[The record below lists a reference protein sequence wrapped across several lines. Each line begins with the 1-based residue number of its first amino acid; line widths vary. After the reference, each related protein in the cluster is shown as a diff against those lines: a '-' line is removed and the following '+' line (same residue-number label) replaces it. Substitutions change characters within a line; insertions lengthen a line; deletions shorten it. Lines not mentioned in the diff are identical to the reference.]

1 MNKQKPPPD
10 ARIQK
15 MRELEDRLAYLQQ
28 DRKVEQNMVA
38 VANFEARTTKKIVS
52 NIVQQRFD
60 ALKARRE
67 ADLNARRQRLAE
79 KLAAEDMALRQELI
93 ASKKTP
99 EQRRAELAARAR
111 ALAERRE
118 AERQQLAASLYEK
131 AFIQSCD
138 VLRGENSKRILY
150 RTLEERNAQIEQRMA
165 ARIMA
170 EEEKRMWHEM
180 SEVERLKME
189 QRYQDDKSRERERR
203 EETLRILD
211 EQVRQI
217 NARRQEQARLRR
229 AEIAELNAMWQQMAA
244 AAEAAEAAER
254 ENMRKLAE
262 ELMEFNRI
270 KQMKISEAERAER
283 EMDLKIL
290 QEALYREAA
299 DEAAELAYR
308 ERRREEMRLYREQ
321 LALMM
326 EKEREENAERD
337 ALILKAQLEQE
348 AKRDAELAA
357 RELARRQLMKQ
368 VDDIRQLQIQ
378 EKLARRLALAEEKA
392 FERAKMLD
400 DVAAAAEDAAQREA
414 AERKA
419 GVTRRLDLQT
429 QIVAKAHMKAAE
441 QDEKLRESEQVD
453 RAEQEYLTKVNHTLA
468 NTDPPVWHGRRKFEW
483 N

>member
-15 MRELEDRLAYLQQ
+15 MRELEDRLANLQQ
-28 DRKVEQNMVA
+28 DRKAEQKMVA

-52 NIVQQRFD
+52 SIVQQRFD
-60 ALKARRE
+60 ALKARQE
-67 ADLNARRQRLAE
+67 ADLNARRQ
-79 KLAAEDMALRQELI
+79 KLADKLDAEDLALRQELL

-111 ALAERRE
+111 ALAEKRE

-138 VLRGENSKRILY
+138 VLRDENSKRILY

-165 ARIMA
+165 TRLIE

-180 SEVERLKME
+180 SEVERLKKE
-189 QRYQDDKSRERERR
+189 TRYLEDKHREREQR
-203 EETLRILD
+203 EEMLRVLD

-217 NARRQEQARLRR
+217 NARRDEQARLRR
-229 AEIAELNAMWQQMAA
+229 AEIQELNATWQRMAA
-244 AAEAAEAAER
+244 EQEQAEMAEKER
-254 ENMRKLAE
+254 LRRLAE
-262 ELMEFNRI
+262 ELLEYNRI
-270 KQMKISEAERAER
+270 KQMKISEEERQER

-308 ERRREEMRLYREQ
+308 ERRREEMQRYREQ

-326 EKEREENAERD
+326 EKDREETAERD

-348 AKRDAELAA
+348 ARRDAEIAA
-357 RELARRQLMKQ
+357 RELARKQLMKQ

-378 EKLARRLALAEEKA
+378 EKLARRMALAEEKA
-392 FERAKMLD
+392 FERAKMLEE
-400 DVAAAAEDAAQREA
+400 VAAAASDAAQRAA
-414 AERKA
+414 AEHKA
-419 GVTRRLDLQT
+419 GVTRRLELQT
-429 QIVAKAHMKAAE
+429 QIVARAHMKAAE
-441 QDEKLRESEQVD
+441 EDEKIRE
-453 RAEQEYLTKVNHTLA
+453 AEQIQKVEKAYLTKVEHTLA

>member
-1 MNKQKPPPD
+1 MIKQKPPPD

-15 MRELEDRLAYLQQ
+15 MRELEDRLATLQQ
-28 DRKVEQNMVA
+28 DRKAEQKMVA
-38 VANFEARTTKKIVS
+38 VADFETRTTKKIVS
-52 NIVQQRFD
+52 SLVQQRYD
-60 ALKARRE
+60 ALKARQE
-67 ADLNARRQRLAE
+67 ADLNARRKRLAE
-79 KLAAEDMALRQELI
+79 KLEYEDVALREELL

-118 AERQQLAASLYEK
+118 AERQQLAATLYEK

-150 RTLEERNAQIEQRMA
+150 RTIEERNAQIEQRMA
-165 ARIMA
+165 ARIME
-170 EEEKRMWHEM
+170 EEEKRMWHDM

-189 QRYQDDKSRERERR
+189 QRYVDDKKRERERR
-203 EETLRILD
+203 EETLRVLD

-217 NARRQEQARLRR
+217 NARREEQARMRR
-229 AEIAELNAMWQQMAA
+229 QEIAELNATWQRMAA
-244 AAEAAEAAER
+244 EADAAEAAER

-262 ELMEFNRI
+262 ELLEYNRI

-283 EMDLKIL
+283 ELDLKIL
-290 QEALYREAA
+290 QDALYREAA

-308 ERRREEMRLYREQ
+308 ERRREEMRRYREE

-326 EKEREENAERD
+326 DKEREETAERD

-348 AKRDAELAA
+348 AKRDAEIAA
-357 RELARRQLMKQ
+357 RELARRQLMAQ
-368 VDDIRQLQIQ
+368 VDDIRRLQIQ

-392 FERAKMLD
+392 FERAKMLE
-400 DVAAAAEDAAQREA
+400 DVASAAADAAQKEA

-429 QIVAKAHMKAAE
+429 QIVAKAHIKAAE
-441 QDEKLRESEQVD
+441 VDERLREGEQLQ
-453 RAEQEYLTKVNHTLA
+453 RTEQAYLEKVSQTLA
-468 NTDPPVWHGRRKFEW
+468 STDPPVWHGRRKFEW